1 MVNAL
6 KRFALRYFSPYNIEF
21 LDKNW
26 GEVTQTLHAW
36 TEREALEWAA
46 CSLREEAV
54 RIRKTAN
61 IFESRVVMYRGRVTE
76 A

>member
-1 MVNAL
+1 MIKLIRKVAL
-6 KRFALRYFSPYNIEF
+6 QYFSPYSIEF

-54 RIRKTAN
+54 IIRKTAN
-61 IFESRVVMYRGRVTE
+61 IFESRVVMYRGRVSE

>member
-1 MVNAL
+1 LAL
-6 KRFALRYFSPYNIEF
+6 KYFSPYNIEF

-26 GEVTQTLHAW
+26 CEVTQTLHAW

-54 RIRKTAN
+54 IIRKTAN

>member
-6 KRFALRYFSPYNIEF
+6 KRLALKYFSPYNIEF

-36 TEREALEWAA
+36 TERDALEWAA

-54 RIRKTAN
+54 IIRKTAN

>member
-1 MVNAL
+1 MFKLIRKVAL
-6 KRFALRYFSPYNIEF
+6 QYFSPYNIEF
-21 LDKNW
+21 IDEF

-36 TEREALEWAA
+36 TERDALEWAA

-54 RIRKTAN
+54 IICKTAN
-61 IFESRVVMYRGRVTE
+61 IFESRVVMYRGRVSE

>member
-1 MVNAL
+1 LIRKGAL
-6 KRFALRYFSPYNIEF
+6 QYFSPYSIEF

-54 RIRKTAN
+54 IIRRTAN
-61 IFESRVVMYRGRVTE
+61 IFESRVVMYRGRVSE

>member
-1 MVNAL
+1 MLKLIRKGAL
-6 KRFALRYFSPYNIEF
+6 QYFSPYSIEF

-54 RIRKTAN
+54 IIRRTAN
-61 IFESRVVMYRGRVTE
+61 IFESRVVMYRGRVSE

>member
-6 KRFALRYFSPYNIEF
+6 KRFALKYFSPYSIEF

-36 TEREALEWAA
+36 TERDALEWAA

-54 RIRKTAN
+54 IIRKTAN

>member
-6 KRFALRYFSPYNIEF
+6 KRFALQYFSPYSIEF

-54 RIRKTAN
+54 IIRKTAN
-61 IFESRVVMYRGRVTE
+61 IFESRVVMYRGRVSE